1 MKTKIYCKDSNGDN
15 LIISIKLADDCKNG
29 HDDFSITADC
39 YKAGKPKTDR
49 YYLYGGCCHEEIL
62 KVRPDLQIFVNLHL
76 CNYKGVPMHCL
87 DNGYYHLQN
96 NFEHLISEFRLT
108 GEEAEYFRN
117 CPDKQYFAYLML
129 KLNLPEKWQNEA
141 SEAIQILETLTGEK
155 YVPKENQKE
164 NYVPTPGIEEN
175 VEQLIKEDYYLPE
188 TITKRKEEER
198 LNRLDVKIREL
209 RRDKENSI
217 KKAINEYNV
226 NVAVLN
232 TGLSIDNFI
241 YYNHSN
247 EGVFNWNT
255 SSFNKAVT
263 PEEFEEFLKVV
274 NYDNL
279 PEGIIFKLK

>member
-1 MKTKIYCKDSNGDN
+1 MKTKIYCKDSSGDD
-15 LIISIKLADDCKNG
+15 LLISIELADDCKNG

-39 YKAGKPKTDR
+39 YKAGKPKIDR
-49 YYLYGGCCHEEIL
+49 YFLYGGCCHEEIL
-62 KVRPDLQIFVNLHL
+62 KARPDLQIFVNLHL
-76 CNYKGVPMHCL
+76 CNYKGAPMYCL

-117 CPDKQYFAYLML
+117 CPDKQYFEYLML
-129 KLNLPEKWQNEA
+129 KLNLPEQWQNEA
-141 SEAIQILETLTGEK
+141 NEAIQILEALTGEK
-155 YVPKENQKE
+155 YVPKEGQKQ
-164 NYVPTPGIEEN
+164 NYVPTPGIVEH
-175 VEQLIKEDYYLPE
+175 VEQLIKEGYYLPE

-198 LNRLDVKIREL
+198 LNRLDVKIRKL

-217 KKAINEYNV
+217 KKATDKYNV
-226 NVAVLN
+226 KVAVLN

-263 PEEFEEFLKVV
+263 SEQFEEFLKVV

-279 PEGIIFKLK
+279 PEGISFKLE